1 MLVWD
6 EIVGAR
12 VVSFSYL
19 VVSWIFRPKD
29 AINVKYTGLKNLSM
43 WFSFHCNS

>member
-19 VVSWIFRPKD
+19 VVIFCCELYFFDFSLLNFRPKD
-29 AINVKYTGLKNLSM
+29 AIKAK
-43 WFSFHCNS
+43 